1 MTERTLAKR
10 VLLTAKTVQTGLAYA
25 PHAIQPSL
33 RRRLVIRADVQQGTL
48 QRHKMFATSVGRTV
62 QHALT
67 FLVNARN
74 VQIHLSQSLLA
85 AAFAPHLNILLP
97 QTFVKHVL
105 RTVLCARI

>member
-33 RRRLVIRADVQQGTL
+33 RRRLVIRADVQQVTM
-48 QRHKMFATSVGRTV
+48 QRHKMFAPSVRHTV
-62 QHALT
+62 KHALT

-74 VQIHLSQSLLA
+74 AQIHLLQSLLA
-85 AAFAPHLNILLP
+85 SAFAPHLNILPP

-105 RTVLCARI
+105 RTVLAARI